1 MLCVLVVLH
10 KVTQKKVEK
19 SGNDTERVITLS
31 GLSTLCS
38 LGEKIGCVVLKQ

>member
-31 GLSTLCS
+31 GHSTLYS